1 MEVKKVEGVLGWPE
15 SKNMK
20 NIRKSLGLTNYYR
33 MFIKDFAQVEKPI
46 NVLIRKDEKWQ
57 WGEEQ

>member
-1 MEVKKVEGVLGWPE
+1 MEVKKIEGVLGWPE

-46 NVLIRKDEKWQ
+46 NVLIRKDEKW
-57 WGEEQ
+57 W